1 MAACA
6 AADTAPPRGGPPPPL
21 RCRPLPFGAV
31 GTPSRSGPAMLAAG
45 PVGGVNPAELPLLS
59 RLGAA
64 AGGDSVIGVGA
75 EGVDA
80 FEGNFFRIA
89 TGATGGDAG
98 PGVVVDELEAILSSR
113 SGRRPPLPRPPRRL
127 GRAGDCGSGLT
138 GVGGVT
144 VAVGVPSV
152 VLLGVSIVA
161 GVFVELRERLV
172 EGAMPRS
179 R

>member
-1 MAACA
+1 
-6 AADTAPPRGGPPPPL
+6 
-21 RCRPLPFGAV
+21 
-31 GTPSRSGPAMLAAG
+31 MLAAG
-45 PVGGVNPAELPLLS
+45 PVGGANPEPSLLS
-59 RLGAA
+59 RFGVV
-64 AGGDSVIGVGA
+64 GGDSVIGVGA

-80 FEGNFFRIA
+80 FEGNFFKIA

-98 PGVVVDELEAILSSR
+98 PGVVADELEAILSSR

-127 GRAGDCGSGLT
+127 GRAGDCGSGFT

-152 VLLGVSIVA
+152 LLLAVSIVE
-161 GVFVELRERLV
+161 GVFTELRERLV
-172 EGAMPRS
+172 EGVIPRS

>member
-1 MAACA
+1 MI
-6 AADTAPPRGGPPPPL
+6 
-21 RCRPLPFGAV
+21 
-31 GTPSRSGPAMLAAG
+31 AAG
-45 PVGGVNPAELPLLS
+45 PVGGANPEPSLLS
-59 RLGAA
+59 RFGV

-80 FEGNFFRIA
+80 FEGNFFRIATGA

-127 GRAGDCGSGLT
+127 GRAGDCGSGFT

-144 VAVGVPSV
+144 VAAGAPSV
-152 VLLGVSIVA
+152 VLLAVSIVE
-161 GVFVELRERLV
+161 GVFAELRERLV
-172 EGAMPRS
+172 EGVIPRS

>member
-6 AADTAPPRGGPPPPL
+6 AADTAPLRGGPPPL
-21 RCRPLPFGAV
+21 RRPLPFGAV
-31 GTPSRSGPAMLAAG
+31 GTPSPPGPAMLDAG
-45 PVGGVNPAELPLLS
+45 PVGGADPAAELSLLS
-59 RLGAA
+59 RLGA

-75 EGVDA
+75 EGVDT

-98 PGVVVDELEAILSSR
+98 PGVVVDELEAILSWR

-144 VAVGVPSV
+144 VAAGVPSV

-161 GVFVELRERLV
+161 GAFAELRERLV
-172 EGAMPRS
+172 EGVMPRS